1 MNFGA
6 FWQQAFASTLAPA
19 RERCAPGFS
28 AHSRTKTVLA
38 FSRAF

>member
-19 RERCAPGFS
+19 RERCAPSFGT
-28 AHSRTKTVLA
+28 HSRPETVLA
-38 FSRAF
+38 FSRPF